1 MSVESEVSLDGT
13 KLTITVRG
21 RFDFGSHQAFR
32 DAYER
37 FYKVPE
43 IYVVDLK
50 ETTYMDSSALGM
62 LLLLRDHAG
71 GDNAEV
77 QVVNANSD
85 VRKILALT
93 VLIAEDSAADLLL
106 LSTIVRRQGH
116 QVLTASNGQ
125 EAVDVFTRERPQL
138 VLMDALMP
146 VMDGFEAARQIKQR
160 AGEALVPIIFLTS
173 LRESEALA
181 QCLDAGGDDFLAKP
195 YNQVILAAKI
205 NAMDRLRR
213 LQATV
218 LQQRDLI
225 ARHHDYLLQ
234 EQRVAKAVFDKVAH
248 SGCINAAP
256 NIRYVQS
263 PYALFNGD
271 LLLAAYTPS
280 GDMHV
285 LLGDFTGH
293 GLPAA
298 VGAMPLAEVFYG
310 MTAKGYGLAQTLREM
325 NAKLKRILPVDMFC
339 CATLLCLSAQRR
351 VVEVWNGGMPDG
363 YVHDVTTGKRTPL
376 VSRHLPLGVLAAEAF
391 DDRTEVWP
399 MALGDRVFLLSDG
412 VLDTADAHEQLFGA
426 ERLQQVFAANREP
439 DRLFEEI
446 EQALA
451 GFRGEVRDDISMVE
465 ISLQADEPLRSSSVV
480 YSDSGQSSPL
490 DWSVSFEFR
499 AETLKSYNPLPYLL
513 QLLLEIHGLREQS
526 GALYSVM
533 AELYSNALEHGVLGL
548 DSRLKRDAQ
557 GFAAYYRERNER
569 LARLDSGYVRVHLD
583 VVPTGEGG
591 CLTLRIEDSGA
602 GFDVDKVLARP
613 LDVDRLSGR
622 GLSLVRQLSSDVGWS
637 DGGRC
642 VCVEFS
648 WKALA

>member
-1 MSVESEVSLDGT
+1 MSALAPVLEA
-13 KLTITVRG
+13 LTI
-21 RFDFGSHQAFR
+21 
-32 DAYER
+32 
-37 FYKVPE
+37 
-43 IYVVDLK
+43 
-50 ETTYMDSSALGM
+50 
-62 LLLLRDHAG
+62 
-71 GDNAEV
+71 
-77 QVVNANSD
+77 
-85 VRKILALT
+85 
-93 VLIAEDSAADLLL
+93 LIAEDSAADRLLL
-106 LSTIVRRQGH
+106 ASIIRRQGH
-116 QVLTASNGQ
+116 QVLTVSNGA
-125 EAVDVFTRERPQL
+125 EAIEVFARERPQL

-146 VMDGFEAARQIKQR
+146 VMDGFEAARQIKQL

-181 QCLDAGGDDFLAKP
+181 QCLDAGGDDFLPKP
-195 YNQVILAAKI
+195 YNPLILAAKI

-225 ARHHDYLLQ
+225 AKHHEHLMH
-234 EQRVAKAVFDKVAH
+234 EQRAAKAVFDKVAH

-256 NIRYVQS
+256 NIRYLQS

-298 VGAMPLAEVFYG
+298 IGAMPLAEVFYG
-310 MTAKGYGLAQTLREM
+310 MTAKGYGLTQTLREM
-325 NAKLKRILPVDMFC
+325 NVKLKRILPVDMFC

-351 VVEVWNGGMPDG
+351 AVEVWNGGMPEG
-363 YVHDVTTGKRTPL
+363 YVHEVATGRRTPL
-376 VSRHLPLGVLAAEAF
+376 MSRHLPLGVLSAEAF
-391 DDRTEVWP
+391 DDSTEVWP

-412 VLDTADAHEQLFGA
+412 VLDTADANDQLFGA

-439 DRLFEEI
+439 DRLFEGI

-451 GFRGEVRDDISMVE
+451 AFRGQARDDVSMVE
-465 ISLQADEPLRSSSVV
+465 ITLQAGQPLRAAEPM
-480 YSDSGQSSPL
+480 YADSGQSCPL

-499 AETLKSYNPLPYLL
+499 AQTLRTYNPLPYLL

-557 GFAAYYRERNER
+557 GFAQYYRQRHER
-569 LARLDSGYVRVHLD
+569 LAQLDSGYVRVHVQ
-583 VVPTGEGG
+583 VVPTDKGG
-591 CLTLRIEDSGA
+591 KLTLRLEDSGQ
-602 GFDVDKVLARP
+602 GFDVEQELARP
-613 LDVDRLSGR
+613 VDIDRLSGR
-622 GLSLVRQLSSDVGWS
+622 GLSLVRQLSSAVGWS
-637 DGGRC
+637 DGGRS
-642 VCVEFS
+642 VCVEFC
-648 WKALA
+648 WEALA

>member
-1 MSVESEVSLDGT
+1 M
-13 KLTITVRG
+13 
-21 RFDFGSHQAFR
+21 
-32 DAYER
+32 
-37 FYKVPE
+37 
-43 IYVVDLK
+43 
-50 ETTYMDSSALGM
+50 SALAPV
-62 LLLLRDHAG
+62 L
-71 GDNAEV
+71 E
-77 QVVNANSD
+77 
-85 VRKILALT
+85 ALCI
-93 VLIAEDSAADLLL
+93 LIAEDSAADRLL
-106 LSTIVRRQGH
+106 LSTIIRRQGH
-116 QVLTASNGQ
+116 QVLTASNGA
-125 EAVDVFTRERPQL
+125 EAVEVFTRERPQL

-146 VMDGFEAARQIKQR
+146 VMDGFEAARQIKQL

-181 QCLDAGGDDFLAKP
+181 QCLDAGGDDFLPKP
-195 YNQVILAAKI
+195 YNPLILAAKI

-225 ARHHDYLLQ
+225 ARHHEHLMH

-256 NIRYVQS
+256 NIRYLQS

-298 VGAMPLAEVFYG
+298 IGAMPLAEVFYG
-310 MTAKGYGLAQTLREM
+310 MTAKGYGLTQTLREM

-339 CATLLCLSAQRR
+339 CATLLCLSPQRR
-351 VVEVWNGGMPDG
+351 AVEVWNGGMPEG
-363 YVHDVTTGKRTPL
+363 YLHGVATGRRTPL
-376 VSRHLPLGVLAAEAF
+376 MSRHLPLGVLSAEAF
-391 DDRTEVWP
+391 DDSTEVWP

-412 VLDTADAHEQLFGA
+412 VLDTADANDQLFGA

-439 DRLFEEI
+439 DRLFEDI
-446 EQALA
+446 EHALA
-451 GFRGEVRDDISMVE
+451 AFRGQARDDVSMVE
-465 ISLQADEPLRSSSVV
+465 ITLLSGLALRVAEPM
-480 YSDSGQSSPL
+480 YADSGQSCPL

-499 AETLKSYNPLPYLL
+499 AQTLQRYNPLPYLL
-513 QLLLEIHGLREQS
+513 QLLLEVHGLREQS

-557 GFAAYYRERNER
+557 GFAQYYRQRNER
-569 LARLDSGYVRVHLD
+569 LAQLNSGYVRIQVQ
-583 VVPTGEGG
+583 VAPTDSGG
-591 CLTLRIEDSGA
+591 KMTLRIEDSGP
-602 GFDVDKVLARP
+602 GFDVERELARP
-613 LDVDRLSGR
+613 LDIDRLSGR
-622 GLSLVRQLSSDVGWS
+622 GLSLVRQLSSAVRWS
-637 DGGRC
+637 DGGRS
-642 VCVEFS
+642 VCVEFC
-648 WKALA
+648 WAALA

>member
-1 MSVESEVSLDGT
+1 MSALAPVLEA
-13 KLTITVRG
+13 LTI
-21 RFDFGSHQAFR
+21 
-32 DAYER
+32 
-37 FYKVPE
+37 
-43 IYVVDLK
+43 
-50 ETTYMDSSALGM
+50 
-62 LLLLRDHAG
+62 
-71 GDNAEV
+71 
-77 QVVNANSD
+77 
-85 VRKILALT
+85 
-93 VLIAEDSAADLLL
+93 LIAEDSAADRLLL
-106 LSTIVRRQGH
+106 ASIIRRQGH
-116 QVLTASNGQ
+116 QVLTVSNGA
-125 EAVDVFTRERPQL
+125 EAIEVFARERPQL

-146 VMDGFEAARQIKQR
+146 IMDGFEAARQIKQL

-181 QCLDAGGDDFLAKP
+181 QCLDAGGDDFLPKP
-195 YNQVILAAKI
+195 YNPLILAAKI

-225 ARHHDYLLQ
+225 ARHHEHLMH
-234 EQRVAKAVFDKVAH
+234 EQRAAKAVFDKVAH

-256 NIRYVQS
+256 NIRYLQS

-298 VGAMPLAEVFYG
+298 IGAMPLAEVFYG
-310 MTAKGYGLAQTLREM
+310 MTAKGYGLTQTLREM

-351 VVEVWNGGMPDG
+351 AVEVWNGGMPEG
-363 YVHDVTTGKRTPL
+363 YVHEVATGRRTPL
-376 VSRHLPLGVLAAEAF
+376 MSRHLPLGVLSAEAF
-391 DDRTEVWP
+391 DDSTEVWP
-399 MALGDRVFLLSDG
+399 MGLGDRVFLLSDG
-412 VLDTADAHEQLFGA
+412 VLDTADANDQLFGA

-439 DRLFEEI
+439 DRLFEDI

-451 GFRGEVRDDISMVE
+451 AFRGQARDDVSMVE
-465 ISLQADEPLRSSSVV
+465 ITLQAGQPLRTAEPM
-480 YSDSGQSSPL
+480 YADSGQSCPL

-499 AETLKSYNPLPYLL
+499 AQTLRTYNPLPYLL

-557 GFAAYYRERNER
+557 GFAQYYHQRHER
-569 LARLDSGYVRVHLD
+569 LAQLDSGYVRVHVQ
-583 VVPTGEGG
+583 VVPTDKGG
-591 CLTLRIEDSGA
+591 KLTLRLEDSGQ
-602 GFDVDKVLARP
+602 GFDVEQELARP
-613 LDVDRLSGR
+613 VEIDRLSGR
-622 GLSLVRQLSSDVGWS
+622 GLSLVRQLSSAVGWS
-637 DGGRC
+637 DGGRS
-642 VCVEFS
+642 VCVEFC
-648 WKALA
+648 WEALA

>member
-1 MSVESEVSLDGT
+1 MSTLAPVLEA
-13 KLTITVRG
+13 LTI
-21 RFDFGSHQAFR
+21 
-32 DAYER
+32 
-37 FYKVPE
+37 
-43 IYVVDLK
+43 
-50 ETTYMDSSALGM
+50 
-62 LLLLRDHAG
+62 
-71 GDNAEV
+71 
-77 QVVNANSD
+77 
-85 VRKILALT
+85 
-93 VLIAEDSAADLLL
+93 LIAEDSAADRLLL
-106 LSTIVRRQGH
+106 ASIIRRQGH
-116 QVLTASNGQ
+116 QVLTVSNGA
-125 EAVDVFTRERPQL
+125 EAIEVFARERPQL

-146 VMDGFEAARQIKQR
+146 VMDGFEAARQIKQL

-181 QCLDAGGDDFLAKP
+181 QCLDAGGDDFLPKP
-195 YNQVILAAKI
+195 YNPLILAAKI

-225 ARHHDYLLQ
+225 ARHHEHLMH
-234 EQRVAKAVFDKVAH
+234 EQRAAKAVFDKVAH

-256 NIRYVQS
+256 NIRYLQS

-298 VGAMPLAEVFYG
+298 IGAMPLAEVFYG
-310 MTAKGYGLAQTLREM
+310 MTAKGYGLTQTLREM

-351 VVEVWNGGMPDG
+351 AVEVWNGGMPEG
-363 YVHDVTTGKRTPL
+363 YVHEVATGRRTPL
-376 VSRHLPLGVLAAEAF
+376 MSRHLPLGVLSAEAF
-391 DDRTEVWP
+391 DDSTEVWP

-412 VLDTADAHEQLFGA
+412 VLDTADANDQLFGA

-439 DRLFEEI
+439 DRLFEDI

-451 GFRGEVRDDISMVE
+451 AFRGQARDDVSMVE
-465 ISLQADEPLRSSSVV
+465 ITLQAGQPLRAAEPM
-480 YSDSGQSSPL
+480 YADSGQSCPL

-499 AETLKSYNPLPYLL
+499 AQTLRTYNPLPYLL

-557 GFAAYYRERNER
+557 GFAQYYRQRHER
-569 LARLDSGYVRVHLD
+569 LAQLDSGYVRVHMQ
-583 VVPTGEGG
+583 VVPTDKGG
-591 CLTLRIEDSGA
+591 KLTLRLEDSGQ
-602 GFDVDKVLARP
+602 GFDVEQELARP
-613 LDVDRLSGR
+613 VDIDRLSGR
-622 GLSLVRQLSSDVGWS
+622 GLSLVRQLSSAVGWS
-637 DGGRC
+637 DGGRT
-642 VCVEFS
+642 VCVEFC
-648 WKALA
+648 WAALA